1 MATDDTKDKELR
13 EALLKANGI
22 SPAGPSSEEREKM
35 NQLIE
40 RDERQL
46 RISKWLVQGVW
57 GAFALAIIAGVVM
70 SLVLTKSNSRPEW
83 LDLTSV
89 ALLFSIYPLLAAAIY
104 ATIRYVLARASL
116 GRRKILHHLMQ
127 IEHQLELA
135 NRSERKDE

>member
-1 MATDDTKDKELR
+1 MATDDPKHKELQ

-40 RDERQL
+40 RDERRL
-46 RISKWLVQGVW
+46 RISKWFVEGLW
-57 GAFALAIIAGVVM
+57 AAFALAIITGVVM
-70 SLVLTKSNSRPEW
+70 SLVLTEPTPNW
-83 LDLTSV
+83 LDLTG
-89 ALLFSIYPLLAAAIY
+89 AAIIFTIYPLLAAAIY
-104 ATIRYVLARASL
+104 ATIRYVLAKGSL

-135 NRSERKDE
+135 SRSERKDE

>member
-1 MATDDTKDKELR
+1 MATDDTKHKELQ

-22 SPAGPSSEEREKM
+22 SPAGPSSEERERM

-40 RDERQL
+40 RDERRL

-57 GAFALAIIAGVVM
+57 AAFALAIIAAIAM
-70 SLVLTKSNSRPEW
+70 SLVLTRSKSRPEW
-83 LDLTSV
+83 LDLTTV
-89 ALLFSIYPLLAAAIY
+89 ALLVVIYPLLVAAIY
-104 ATIRYVLARASL
+104 ATIRHVLTKGSL
-116 GRRKILHHLMQ
+116 GRQKILHHLMQ